1 MLLFGHLLKNKCL
14 VWLFLAWHFIIEN
27 KYIKMWKKWE
37 MITWPP
43 PFSEYE
49 ERERYSI
56 SSMYNILFFFL
67 QSFSLSDIIQIYK
80 EISILAGFCLG
91 DIVIIFIINDWFTYR
106 FHVGKIKQISFA
118 AMA

>member
-49 ERERYSI
+49 EKAI

-106 FHVGKIKQISFA
+106 FHVGKNKQIFFA